1 MSQGQYKTVSKEEMK
16 EEWLV
21 IQAAK
26 KDPAEFRILYDRYY
40 TIVFRFIF
48 KRTADENLTAEICS
62 LVFLKALKRL
72 DSFEFRGVPFSAWL
86 LRIAGNE
93 LGQHYRKANKNRI
106 VSIDENYI
114 PELAGEVYQGGE
126 IENYEELMS
135 MMVEA
140 LDELK
145 LSDLQLIE
153 MRFFEQLPF
162 KDIAEIVGIT
172 ESNAKVK
179 TYRILERMKKSI
191 LKKHG
196 GDLI

>member
-21 IQAAK
+21 IQAAQQ
-26 KDPAEFRILYDRYY
+26 DPAAFRPLYDRYY
-40 TIVFRFIF
+40 TVVFKFIF

-93 LGQHYRKANKNRI
+93 LGQHFRKANKTRV
-106 VSIDENYI
+106 VSIDENFI
-114 PELAGEVYQGGE
+114 PELAGEVYNGGDL
-126 IENYEELMS
+126 ENYEEMMG

-145 LSDLQLIE
+145 EADLLLIE

-162 KDIAEIVGIT
+162 KDIAEILQIT

-196 GDLI
+196 PGFD

>member
-21 IQAAK
+21 IQAAQQ
-26 KDPAEFRILYDRYY
+26 DPAAFRPLYDRYY
-40 TIVFRFIF
+40 SVVFKFIF

-93 LGQHYRKANKNRI
+93 LGQHFRKVNKTRV
-106 VSIDENYI
+106 VSIDENFI
-114 PELAGEVYQGGE
+114 PELAGEVYTGGDE
-126 IENYEELMS
+126 ENYEEMMG
-135 MMVEA
+135 MMVDA

-145 LSDLQLIE
+145 EADLLLIE

-162 KDIAEIVGIT
+162 KDIAEILQIT

-196 GDLI
+196 PGFE

>member
-21 IQAAK
+21 IQAAQQ
-26 KDPAEFRILYDRYY
+26 DPAAFRPLYDRYY
-40 TIVFRFIF
+40 SVVFKFIF

-93 LGQHYRKANKNRI
+93 LGQHFRKVNKTRV
-106 VSIDENYI
+106 VSIDENFI
-114 PELAGEVYQGGE
+114 PELAGEVYTGGE
-126 IENYEELMS
+126 GENYEEMMG

-145 LSDLQLIE
+145 EADLLLIE

-162 KDIAEIVGIT
+162 KDIAEILQIT

-196 GDLI
+196 PGFE